1 MPSSPVRYTP
11 KREDFMSVRCLSLAL
26 AVLGLAA
33 CSGPTYLNRDV
44 VTVAVLPPWND
55 TSMVEASGKMWPHVE
70 HEAATHRYRILPRAQ
85 VEAYFKKLRFN
96 TPEEIQQI
104 KPQKIC
110 AELQV
115 QGLVYSRITAWGK
128 TTTLT
133 SFSIGVECDVWLTE
147 GATGE
152 QAWTVSGKAGKQGRD
167 SLEGL
172 WNSAS
177 ALVGNPAEYAP
188 KAAANAFKT
197 VPLAGFAPGTN

>member
-1 MPSSPVRYTP
+1 MAVR
-11 KREDFMSVRCLSLAL
+11 RWSLAL

-33 CSGPTYLNRDV
+33 CSGPAYLNRDV

-55 TSMVEASGKMWPHVE
+55 TSMVEASAKMWPHVE

-85 VEAYFKKLRFN
+85 VVAYFQKLRFN
-96 TPEEIQQI
+96 TPEEIQQL
-104 KPQKIC
+104 KPQKIS
-110 AELQV
+110 ADLQV

-128 TTTLT
+128 SANLVGV
-133 SFSIGVECDVWLTE
+133 SIGVECDVWLTE

-152 QAWTVSGKAGKQGRD
+152 QAWTVSGQAGKKGRD
-167 SLEGL
+167 SLDGL
-172 WNSAS
+172 LNSAS
-177 ALVGNPAEYAP
+177 ALVGNPADYAP

>member
-1 MPSSPVRYTP
+1 MALRHWSMP
-11 KREDFMSVRCLSLAL
+11 L

-55 TSMVEASGKMWPHVE
+55 TSMVEASGKMWPYVE

-96 TPEEIQQI
+96 TPEEIQQL

-115 QGLVYSRITAWGK
+115 QGLVYSRVTAWGK
-128 TTTLT
+128 TTTVT
-133 SFSIGVECDVWLTE
+133 TFSVSVECEAWLTE
-147 GATGE
+147 GDTGE
-152 QAWTVSGKAGKQGRD
+152 QAWTVSGKAGKEGRV

-177 ALVGNPAEYAP
+177 AVVSNPAEYAP

>member
-1 MPSSPVRYTP
+1 MPLQLLGYTP
-11 KREDFMSVRCLSLAL
+11 KREGFMALRHWSLAL

-70 HEAATHRYRILPRAQ
+70 HETATHRYRILPRAQ
-85 VEAYFKKLRFN
+85 VVAYFQKLRFN

-115 QGLVYSRITAWGK
+115 QGLVYSRVTAWGK
-128 TTTLT
+128 
-133 SFSIGVECDVWLTE
+133 S
-147 GATGE
+147 
-152 QAWTVSGKAGKQGRD
+152 
-167 SLEGL
+167 
-172 WNSAS
+172 
-177 ALVGNPAEYAP
+177 
-188 KAAANAFKT
+188 
-197 VPLAGFAPGTN
+197 TN